1 MSQVKAKPPFAPL
14 GAAVLLALTLVC
26 APPSA
31 GEAAKPAPT
40 RIAVFAFE
48 LEDASPGAT
57 YLGDTGK
64 RTATMT
70 EVSRAARLELTQ
82 SGRYSVIDASAVD
95 TSHVAAKGLRNCGGC
110 EAGLALKLGAEQSLL
125 GVVIKATQTDYYVL
139 IQIRDARTGK
149 LLDEQ
154 EANFAGSEQG
164 WPSGVR
170 MLIRHQVLA
179 TPASS

>member
-1 MSQVKAKPPFAPL
+1 MRKSRSPAP
-14 GAAVLLALTLVC
+14 GSFIALALALAC
-26 APPSA
+26 PPSSY
-31 GEAAKPAPT
+31 GETAKAPPT

-57 YLGDTGK
+57 YLGETGK
-64 RTATMT
+64 HAATMADAA
-70 EVSRAARLELTQ
+70 RAARLELSE
-82 SGRYSVIDASAVD
+82 SGRYGVIDASGVD
-95 TSHVAAKGLRNCGGC
+95 TSQIAAKGLRNCGGC

-139 IQIRDARTGK
+139 IQIRDARTGR
-149 LLDEQ
+149 LLDRQ

-179 TPASS
+179 VPPSS

>member
-1 MSQVKAKPPFAPL
+1 MRKEPFAVLGWLVVLGLAPAGPPCAAGQATKPPPI
-14 GAAVLLALTLVC
+14 
-26 APPSA
+26 
-31 GEAAKPAPT
+31 

-57 YLGDTGK
+57 YLGETGQ
-64 RTATMT
+64 RVATMA
-70 EVSRAARLELTQ
+70 EVGRAARLELTQ

-110 EAGLALKLGAEQSLL
+110 EAGLALKLGAAQSLL
-125 GVVIKATQTDYYVL
+125 GIVIKATQTDYYVL

-149 LLDEQ
+149 LLDQQ

-170 MLIRHQVLA
+170 MLIRHQLLA
-179 TPASS
+179 TPPGG

>member
-1 MSQVKAKPPFAPL
+1 MRKQLLAAFASLVTLALALGCPPASA
-14 GAAVLLALTLVC
+14 GAAAR
-26 APPSA
+26 AP
-31 GEAAKPAPT
+31 PT

-57 YLGDTGK
+57 YLGETD
-64 RTATMT
+64 RRAATMA
-70 EVSRAARLELTQ
+70 EVGRAARLELSQ

-95 TSHVAAKGLRNCGGC
+95 TAQIAAKGLRNCGGC
-110 EAGLALKLGAEQSLL
+110 EADVALKLGADESLL

-139 IQIRDARTGK
+139 VQIREARTGK
-149 LLDEQ
+149 LLDQQ

-179 TPASS
+179 IPPSS

>member
-1 MSQVKAKPPFAPL
+1 VRKEPFP
-14 GAAVLLALTLVC
+14 AVALLLALAC
-26 APPSA
+26 ALSGPPRAA
-31 GEAAKPAPT
+31 GEAAKPPTT

-57 YLGDTGK
+57 YLGDTGP
-64 RTATMT
+64 RAATMA
-70 EVSRAARLELTQ
+70 EVSRAARQELTG
-82 SGRYSVIDASAVD
+82 SGRYSVIDASGLD
-95 TSHVAAKGLRNCGGC
+95 TSQVAATGLRNCGGC

-139 IQIRDARTGK
+139 IQIRDARTGR
-149 LLDEQ
+149 LLDRQ

-179 TPASS
+179 APSGS